1 MKSNIFIPDNVV
13 AGFRKRQDTYS
24 GKLAYLIYKDEK
36 GKLRKE
42 KSWKGWIESYIEPIE
57 FKNEPFD
64 GFVLNKKV
72 GDYESGWNHRKSYCR
87 VYDSRYNFEFEITFE
102 NLLYI
107 LEHCN
112 SIKGKGLE
120 GEFVY
125 SWSGKDLILLPIQSK
140 DYEEIKKMNDII
152 KNDEFINNK
161 DLKIGCRYLTRQGS
175 EYTYMGRYKYY
186 DCYGKDK
193 GMHYWLSY
201 GSGFEQYKSLNK
213 KIVECLDC
221 EMNPMFDKL
230 FEQLENSRYYSPI
243 DKDNYKYLKYSL
255 KELKE
260 ETRTHEYKYY
270 YIDEE
275 KYKVNIY
282 TYDDYVKIK
291 YQDRYTSDSYWY
303 NSNLEIKYKD
313 LKELFENHEI
323 FAREEYLVNGKF
335 YTGGKLNNEY

>member
-1 MKSNIFIPDNVV
+1 MKTDIFIPDNVI
-13 AGFRKRQDTYS
+13 AGFRERKDTYS
-24 GKLAYLIYKDEK
+24 GKLAYIIYKDEK

-42 KSWKGWIESYIEPIE
+42 KSWKGWIDKSIETIE

-87 VYDSRYNFEFEITFE
+87 VYDSRYNFEFEISFE

-152 KNDEFINNK
+152 KNDEFIKNK
-161 DLKIGCRYLTRQGS
+161 DLKVGCKYLTRQGS

-186 DCYGKDK
+186 DYDGVDK
-193 GMHYWLSY
+193 GMYYWLSY
-201 GSGFEQYKSLNK
+201 GSGFEHYKSLNK
-213 KIVECLDC
+213 KIVECLND
-221 EMNPMFDKL
+221 EINPKFSEL
-230 FEQLENSRYYSPI
+230 FENLENNMHYSPI
-243 DKDNYKYLKYSL
+243 DKENYKYLKYSF
-255 KELKE
+255 KELE
-260 ETRTHEYKYY
+260 EEFRTYGHRYF

-275 KYKVNIY
+275 KYKVSIY
-282 TYDDYVKIK
+282 HYNDYVKIS
-291 YQDRYTSDSYWY
+291 YNDRYTNDNYWRR
-303 NSNLEIKYKD
+303 SNLEIKYKD
-313 LKELFENHEI
+313 LEELFKNHEI
-323 FAREEYLVNGKF
+323 FAREEYLKNGNY
-335 YTGGKLNNEY
+335 YTGGKLK